1 MAENDISVGNLEMPK
16 YAESPG
22 IIADTQ
28 ATTEIKFANDSFD
41 TKTINV
47 MQEIA
52 KNMPAKLDAIMK
64 IWETK
69 RANQLKKAVY
79 TAEKDTEMMKQS
91 TILNAA
97 QHKEGN
103 MTSHIQRIDNNIYN
117 VAGPLMAEQ
126 PVTFIPVNSVLRPEN
141 PEWDLDGD
149 GVPDSLQIGGS

>member
-16 YAESPG
+16 YAASPG
-22 IIADTQ
+22 IIADTPV
-28 ATTEIKFANDSFD
+28 TTEIKFANDSFD

-69 RANQLKKAVY
+69 RANQLKNAQHRSGL
-79 TAEKDTEMMKQS
+79 DTEQRKQA
-91 TILNAA
+91 TEYFAT

-103 MTSHIQRIDNNIYN
+103 LNPHVNRATNNVN
-117 VAGPLMAEQ
+117 DVAGALRLDN
-126 PVTFIPVNSVLRPEN
+126 PVSFVRVIKPEN

-149 GVPDSLQIGGS
+149 GIPDDLQRGDIQ